1 MNPGPRSCQRARTG
15 QRLPGDRRSAIHAR
29 QDSWRASTPL
39 QLASTLSM
47 QAWRN
52 LFTLFILILVLDK
65 ATIYGDLV
73 RMTYKI
79 NILSK
84 AQRYFDTLD
93 ERTILN
99 IWSSIAELKKNPYRR
114 RPLVDIIKLR
124 GFKSP
129 PMYRLRVGRH
139 RLEYFIDENENAIT
153 VTNAFLRS
161 GDSDYCVVL
170 NVWTLYTSDE
180 FLYSLLII

>member
-1 MNPGPRSCQRARTG
+1 
-15 QRLPGDRRSAIHAR
+15 
-29 QDSWRASTPL
+29 
-39 QLASTLSM
+39 M

-52 LFTLFILILVLDK
+52 LFTLFILIMVSDK
-65 ATIYGDLV
+65 ATIYGDLA

-161 GDSDYCVVL
+161 GDSDYR
-170 NVWTLYTSDE
+170 
-180 FLYSLLII
+180 

>member
-1 MNPGPRSCQRARTG
+1 
-15 QRLPGDRRSAIHAR
+15 
-29 QDSWRASTPL
+29 
-39 QLASTLSM
+39 M

-52 LFTLFILILVLDK
+52 LFTLFILIMVLDK

-161 GDSDYCVVL
+161 GDSDYR
-170 NVWTLYTSDE
+170 
-180 FLYSLLII
+180 